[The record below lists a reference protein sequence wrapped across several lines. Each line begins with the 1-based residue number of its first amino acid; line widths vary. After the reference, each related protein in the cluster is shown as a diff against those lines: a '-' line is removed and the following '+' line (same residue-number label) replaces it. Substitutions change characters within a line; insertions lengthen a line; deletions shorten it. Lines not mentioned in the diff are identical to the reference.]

1 MPHHRQTIPVAMSA
15 LFFVCLVL
23 HAQASL
29 CSQAFTPYNDAEAY
43 KIYGGLL
50 SNDWTATVVQARRL
64 LIQAQTGRSDS
75 ARRYIVLSPGVFHP
89 VTFNLDKTIAAVAI
103 GYEHGDLC
111 NEGTA
116 VPAKKDGLWKNSR
129 WMGTSCAWAS

>member
-23 HAQASL
+23 HAQAGL

-50 SNDWTATVVQARRL
+50 SNDWTATVAQARRL

-75 ARRYIVLSPGVFHP
+75 SRRSIVLSRAAFNPATFH
-89 VTFNLDKTIAAVAI
+89 LDKTVASVSV
-103 GYEHGDLC
+103 GHDCGNLC
-111 NEGTA
+111 GEGTS
-116 VPAKKDGLWKNSR
+116 VPGEKDGFWKNMR